1 MANVTAIQG
10 QFKDALTSLGKAGLN
25 ALFPKDFE
33 YYSIA
38 LELVDDLNNTVDY
51 FSWPI
56 LPSELTE
63 SVTELTNIRK
73 TMTGVNVLKNPTF
86 TPTQITIQGNF
97 GRTFKIV
104 VNNNPIEFAGLSIQ
118 NGFYNTDP
126 VNGVRT
132 FPSFSSFAKTG
143 YGCIKVLEAIKN
155 KSKQLDQRN
164 KKPYKLFLYNP
175 ILGNNYQV
183 EFNTFRHMQNEKT
196 SNMIPNYMIQL
207 TSVASLDNLLSVG
220 QNLKS
225 TAKSLAFSNLQKS
238 ANSVAR
244 NLRSVIG

>member
-1 MANVTAIQG
+1 MSATISVQNQL
-10 QFKDALTSLGKAGLN
+10 KDAISNLGKAGVN

-33 YYSIA
+33 FYSIA
-38 LELVDDLNNTVDY
+38 LELVDDLGRTVDY

-56 LPSELTE
+56 LPTDLQE

-86 TPTQITIQGNF
+86 TPTQITISGNF
-97 GRTFKIV
+97 GRTFKVIV
-104 VNNNPIEFAGLSIQ
+104 SGQPLQFAGLSVA

-126 VNGVRT
+126 VNGLRT

-143 YGCIKVLEAIKN
+143 YGCIKVLQAIKD
-155 KSKQLDQRN
+155 KSKQLDQKN

-183 EFNTFRHMQNEKT
+183 EFNSFRHFQNEKS
-196 SNMIPNYMIQL
+196 SNMIPNYTMQL
-207 TSVASLDNLLSVG
+207 TSVASLDSLLSFG

-225 TAKSLAFSNLQKS
+225 TAKSLGFSVLQKS

-244 NLRSVIG
+244 NLRSVI